1 MVEMDSKDLEQLAS
15 KGISREKVV
24 RQVETFKKG
33 IPHIQLFRTAVVG
46 QGILRFDPKEQR
58 ELIDYFE
65 ARANRLDLLKFV
77 PASGAASRMF
87 QSLFNFLEAYDPQ
100 RESIASYV
108 VRSGDKAI
116 QRFVEQIDNFPF
128 YGSIMQRI
136 KGRARTKDGEIYL
149 FIQEML
155 MEKGLDY
162 GSYPKGLLPFHNYG
176 GQIATPFEEHLK
188 EAALYASARG
198 KARLHFTVSEQH
210 EQMFREEEQRAVP
223 KISAESGIQYEIT
236 YSNQKGST
244 DTLAVDLENK
254 PFRNGDGSLLFRP
267 GGHGALIEN
276 LNEQDADIIFI
287 KNIDNVVIDT
297 NLEEVAN
304 SKKMLAGVLK
314 KVQDKAFG
322 YAKLLERGPVTPELA
337 EEIRIFMEKSLHA
350 GIPAS
355 YGELDV
361 EQQQDL
367 LRKRLN
373 RPIRICGM
381 VKNEGEPGG
390 GPFWI
395 KDAQGHISL
404 QIIESA
410 QVDSG
415 NPKQREIFLNATH
428 FNPVDL
434 VCGVRDHKGEKYDLM
449 AFVDHRQGFI
459 TGKTQEGKLL
469 KALELPGLWNGA
481 MAHWNTIFV
490 EVPLITF
497 NPVKTVNDL
506 LKPTHQG

>member
-24 RQVETFKKG
+24 RQGETFKQG

-198 KARLHFTVSEQH
+198 KARL
-210 EQMFREEEQRAVP
+210 
-223 KISAESGIQYEIT
+223 
-236 YSNQKGST
+236 
-244 DTLAVDLENK
+244 
-254 PFRNGDGSLLFRP
+254 
-267 GGHGALIEN
+267 
-276 LNEQDADIIFI
+276 
-287 KNIDNVVIDT
+287 
-297 NLEEVAN
+297 
-304 SKKMLAGVLK
+304 
-314 KVQDKAFG
+314 
-322 YAKLLERGPVTPELA
+322 
-337 EEIRIFMEKSLHA
+337 
-350 GIPAS
+350 
-355 YGELDV
+355 
-361 EQQQDL
+361 
-367 LRKRLN
+367 
-373 RPIRICGM
+373 
-381 VKNEGEPGG
+381 
-390 GPFWI
+390 
-395 KDAQGHISL
+395 
-404 QIIESA
+404 
-410 QVDSG
+410 
-415 NPKQREIFLNATH
+415 
-428 FNPVDL
+428 
-434 VCGVRDHKGEKYDLM
+434 
-449 AFVDHRQGFI
+449 
-459 TGKTQEGKLL
+459 
-469 KALELPGLWNGA
+469 
-481 MAHWNTIFV
+481 
-490 EVPLITF
+490 
-497 NPVKTVNDL
+497 
-506 LKPTHQG
+506 